1 MFGNEKHYIKFPN
14 LPELIEKRSKNV
26 NEIHDNLEQLDE
38 HIYKYKKHLKNVSK
52 QTISLPYK
60 RNAVFD
66 LNENNER
73 KLFFPKVKKHNMN
86 KGINMITFKASDHT
100 PFKDLT
106 VLENNRMKKISFNN
120 ISSTLLTTSTS
131 PREAVKKQ
139 NLNEFY
145 ILNNSIYDNNTLTDK
160 YKNLSSI
167 NTRFSRSNRCYN
179 YSEYNR
185 LIDYSYITH
194 IKNSKTIDNIL
205 EAKSPKSNN
214 KNNLLIT
221 QLENYNPNLEKDTIN
236 SENSKINKTHND
248 KKSNA
253 QFSQFTKFVEKVNKS
268 NYEELAKD
276 FEEKKNY
283 YVKINNQSYL
293 HNLNRSNKKSN
304 QIFTPKSNNTENT
317 LLLNQ
322 FSSIKQCSRYL
333 NRSLDQ
339 MEIENNLIQNSI
351 NYDKAILNKFTRKK
365 VASSDIAFHKYN
377 EERDYLGYNKHKI
390 SSQTNVF
397 KTLNPDTALR
407 LINIITD
414 KFQFSKKKDGI
425 HNYHSKVLWEFDN
438 QMKNYNSKINK
449 ANSDYIYD
457 LSRKDLV
464 SKSLNDC
471 LNTKNHLISKIDKI
485 TGLNKKLLQD

>member
-1 MFGNEKHYIKFPN
+1 MFGNEKHYHKYPN
-14 LPELIEKRSKNV
+14 LPDLIDKRSKNV

-52 QTISLPYK
+52 QNISLPYK

-66 LNENNER
+66 INENNER
-73 KLFFPKVKKHNMN
+73 KLFFPTIKKQNVN
-86 KGINMITFKASDHT
+86 KGINMISFKASDHT

-106 VLENNRMKKISFNN
+106 VLENNKIKKISFNN
-120 ISSTLLTTSTS
+120 MSSTLLSTSTS
-131 PREAVKKQ
+131 PKEVVKKR
-139 NLNEFY
+139 NLNDFY

-160 YKNLSSI
+160 YKQLSSI
-167 NTRFSRSNRCYN
+167 NTKFSRSNRCYN
-179 YSEYNR
+179 YSEFNR
-185 LIDYSYITH
+185 LIDHSYINH
-194 IKNSKTIDNIL
+194 IKNTKTIDNIL
-205 EAKSPKSNN
+205 EAKSPKSNQ

-221 QLENYNPNLEKDTIN
+221 QLENYNPSLEKDTIN
-236 SENSKINKTHND
+236 SENSKINKKHKDNN
-248 KKSNA
+248 SNA
-253 QFSQFTKFVEKVNKS
+253 QYSQFTNFVEKINKS
-268 NYEELAKD
+268 NYEAVAKD
-276 FEEKKNY
+276 FEAKKNY

-293 HNLNRSNKKSN
+293 HNLNRSNNKSN
-304 QIFTPKSNNTENT
+304 QVITPTSNKSENT
-317 LLLNQ
+317 LLNQ

-351 NYDKAILNKFTRKK
+351 NYDKEILNKFTRKK

-377 EERDYLGYNKHKI
+377 EERDYLGYNKHKL
-390 SSQTNVF
+390 SSQANVF

-407 LINIITD
+407 LINIITN
-414 KFQFSKKKDGI
+414 KFQFSKKKNGI

-438 QMKNYNSKINK
+438 QMKKYNTKINK

-471 LNTKNHLISKIDKI
+471 LNTKNHLISKIDNL
-485 TGLNKKLLQD
+485 TGLNKKLLKD